1 MWAPLNTS
9 AQVYSR
15 LVRYLLRVWLILLGL
30 VASTGAIAQPVVV
43 ELFTSEGCSSCP
55 PADALVGELAKRPG
69 VIALSYHVDYWDDRG
84 WKDRFSLP
92 EATLRQRGYVR
103 RLSRAG
109 AFTPQIVVSGDT
121 SLVGSNR
128 VEVEK
133 AVAGDRDSL
142 GISLSKDGSNL
153 HIHFLEAWRE
163 TMDIYLV
170 TYLKE
175 ATANI
180 ESGENAQRT
189 LKHFNVVRS
198 FKRLGTWNGRP
209 QRMVVPLAGLPR
221 DASVVAVIL
230 QRKNQGA
237 VAGAATLALR

>member
-1 MWAPLNTS
+1 
-9 AQVYSR
+9 
-15 LVRYLLRVWLILLGL
+15 
-30 VASTGAIAQPVVV
+30 VVV

-69 VIALSYHVDYWDDRG
+69 VVALSYHVDYWDDRG

-92 EATLRQRGYVR
+92 EATQRQRGYVR
-103 RLSRAG
+103 RLSKSG

-128 VEVEK
+128 PELEK

-142 GISLSKDGSNL
+142 GLSLSKEGNSL
-153 HIHFLEAWRE
+153 HIYFLEAWRE
-163 TMDIYLV
+163 AMDVYLV
-170 TYLKE
+170 SYLKE

-198 FKRLGTWNGRP
+198 IERLGTWNGRP
-209 QRMVVPLAGLPR
+209 QRMVAPLAKLPR

>member
-1 MWAPLNTS
+1 M
-9 AQVYSR
+9 
-15 LVRYLLRVWLILLGL
+15 
-30 VASTGAIAQPVVV
+30 STGVLAQPVVV

-55 PADALVGELAKRPG
+55 PADALVGELARKPG

-84 WKDRFSLP
+84 WKDLFSIP
-92 EATLRQRGYVR
+92 EATQRQRGYVR
-103 RLSRAG
+103 RLSKSG

-133 AVAGDRDSL
+133 AVAGNRDSL
-142 GISLSKDGSNL
+142 GISLAKEGNSL
-153 HIHFLEAWRE
+153 HIYFLEAWRE
-163 TMDIYLV
+163 AMDVYLV
-170 TYLKE
+170 SYLKE
-175 ATANI
+175 ATATI
-180 ESGENAQRT
+180 DSGENAQRT

-198 FKRLGTWNGRP
+198 FERLGTWNGRP
-209 QRMVVPLAGLPR
+209 QRMVAPLAELPR

>member
-1 MWAPLNTS
+1 MRNVIRA
-9 AQVYSR
+9 
-15 LVRYLLRVWLILLGL
+15 WLILLSF
-30 VASTGAIAQPVVV
+30 VTSTGAFAQPVVV

-103 RLSRAG
+103 RLSKSG

-128 VEVEK
+128 AEVEK
-133 AVAGDRDSL
+133 AVRGDRDSL
-142 GISLSKDGSNL
+142 SLSLSKEGDTL
-153 HIHFLEAWRE
+153 YVHFLEAWRE
-163 TMDIYLV
+163 SMDVYLIS
-170 TYLKE
+170 YLKE

-180 ESGENAQRT
+180 DSGENAQRT

-209 QRMVVPLAGLPR
+209 QRMIAPLAELPR

>member
-1 MWAPLNTS
+1 MKNVIKAWLA
-9 AQVYSR
+9 
-15 LVRYLLRVWLILLGL
+15 LLSL
-30 VASTGAIAQPVVV
+30 VASTGAFAQPVVV

-84 WKDRFSLP
+84 WQDRFSIP

-103 RLSRAG
+103 RLSKSG

-121 SLVGSNR
+121 SLLGSNR
-128 VEVEK
+128 TEVEK
-133 AVAGDRDSL
+133 AVSGDRDAL
-142 GISLSKDGSNL
+142 GLSLSKEGGNL

-163 TMDIYLV
+163 AMDVYLV
-170 TYLKE
+170 SYLKE

-198 FKRLGTWNGRP
+198 FQRLGTWNGRP
-209 QRMVVPLAGLPR
+209 QRMIAPLAELPR

>member
-1 MWAPLNTS
+1 MRNVINAW
-9 AQVYSR
+9 
-15 LVRYLLRVWLILLGL
+15 LVVLSL
-30 VASTGAIAQPVVV
+30 VAATGAFAQPVVV

-84 WKDRFSLP
+84 WTDRFSIP

-103 RLSRAG
+103 RLSKSG

-121 SLVGSNR
+121 SLLGSNR
-128 VEVEK
+128 TEVEK
-133 AVAGDRDSL
+133 AVSGDRDAL
-142 GISLSKDGSNL
+142 GLSLSKEGGNL
-153 HIHFLEAWRE
+153 HIYFLEAWRE
-163 TMDIYLV
+163 AMDVYLV
-170 TYLKE
+170 SYLKE

-198 FKRLGTWNGRP
+198 FQRLGTWNGRP
-209 QRMVVPLAGLPR
+209 QRMIAPLAELPR

>member
-1 MWAPLNTS
+1 
-9 AQVYSR
+9 
-15 LVRYLLRVWLILLGL
+15 VRNVIRAWLILLSA
-30 VASTGAIAQPVVV
+30 VASTSALAQPVVV

-133 AVAGDRDSL
+133 AVKGDRDVLSM
-142 GISLSKDGSNL
+142 SLSKEGDTL
-153 HIHFLEAWRE
+153 YVHFLEAWRE
-163 TMDIYLV
+163 SMDVYLV
-170 TYLKE
+170 SYLKE
-175 ATANI
+175 ATANV
-180 ESGENAQRT
+180 EGGENAQRT

-209 QRMVVPLAGLPR
+209 QRMIAPLAGLPR

>member
-1 MWAPLNTS
+1 M
-9 AQVYSR
+9 YSG
-15 LVRYLLRVWLILLGL
+15 LVRNVIRAWLILLSA
-30 VASTGAIAQPVVV
+30 VASTSALAQPVVV

-133 AVAGDRDSL
+133 AVKGDRDVLSM
-142 GISLSKDGSNL
+142 SLSKEGDTL
-153 HIHFLEAWRE
+153 YVHFLEAWRE
-163 TMDIYLV
+163 SMDVYLV
-170 TYLKE
+170 SYLKE
-175 ATANI
+175 ATANV
-180 ESGENAQRT
+180 EGGENAQRT

-209 QRMVVPLAGLPR
+209 QRMIAPLAGLPR